1 MLRLILATV
10 ALAAAA
16 TPAAAS
22 HDHVYRSH
30 NTAAALKAG
39 CTVSQVHVP
48 SGKTIHTPPVIRCPA
63 PVEALGR
70 TDSKRKSA

>member
-1 MLRLILATV
+1 MYRMLFATL

-30 NTAAALKAG
+30 NTPAALKAG

-48 SGKTIHTPPVIRCPA
+48 SGKAIHTPAVIRCPA
-63 PVEALGR
+63 PVEALGGAE
-70 TDSKRKSA
+70 TKRKQA

>member
-1 MLRLILATV
+1 MIRTFIATL
-10 ALAAAA
+10 ALAGAA
-16 TPAAAS
+16 TPALA

-30 NTAAALKAG
+30 NTVAALKAG

-48 SGKTIHTPPVIRCPA
+48 AGKALAIPATIRCPA
-63 PVEALGR
+63 PVEALGG